1 MFLSREAVK
10 NLDKYPPLKESRT
23 MTSLYIK
30 PFNPELEDRIRRN
43 PSLNIDSFIIPTPYA
58 VDERLE
64 KDYQFSFV
72 WEEEREILGFI
83 EVWTDPE
90 KQRLHIYKQVTSP
103 FGRSKGIGSAFLAH
117 LASIAPEGALIDL
130 YIWERQAEILAFYKR
145 RGFAE
150 KERLNWRALNFIRLE
165 AEARHI
171 RETIPKV
178 GISSGTADEL
188 GKIRHD
194 AKKAIRLLA
203 DMAGALT
210 AENCSRIIEDINRE
224 TTALINTLN
233 LFRDSVQRFRTINLK
248 ELIIDRIIPMVEHS
262 PVNCELVLRFAP
274 NVGEARAHYL
284 EAARAIVNL
293 VSNAL
298 DAIKAADR
306 PGRLAI
312 SVEEVSPWILLTV
325 EDNGIGI
332 DSKKLQAGADGRPQ
346 FVGITTKANMGEGQ
360 GTRQIY
366 AAFGTENI
374 SVHSEVGKG
383 TRWIIRLPRAEH
395 REESEL
401 QALETR
407 LAEFKAISAS
417 DAPKVEADK
426 AEIAAYIWRCTKLEI
441 LIWDHILQFAR
452 KNNVRDIYRSFLSC
466 RHESISLAS
475 FREDLENY
483 KTDTPELRLWLLE
496 AVRILKREDTVL
508 QTLNR
513 NGELQGVMFKA
524 YGQAVERTVIFT
536 LDPATGLFGATDRKL
551 AEHADFVPYLGASRD
566 RCLRGEFFGDVQNA
580 SNPIQ
585 LGVWELGSPDD
596 ARKKAALVRAGAE
609 RLIQMG
615 IPESKKLL
623 FYETTWRRGR
633 LDLDTGRPRTLGAVA
648 RLREEELGDILIA
661 VDDEF
666 SEYISTD

>member
-1 MFLSREAVK
+1 
-10 NLDKYPPLKESRT
+10 

-30 PFNPELEDRIRRN
+30 PFNRELEDRIRRN

-64 KDYQFSFV
+64 KDYEYSFV

-83 EVWTDPE
+83 EVWSDPE
-90 KQRLHIYKQVTSP
+90 KKRLHIYKQVTSP

-117 LASIAPEGALIDL
+117 LASIAPAGALIDL
-130 YIWERQAEILAFYKR
+130 YIWERQAEILMFYKR

-150 KERLNWRALNFIRLE
+150 KERLNWRALNFVRLE
-165 AEARHI
+165 GEARTI
-171 RETIPKV
+171 RETIPKI
-178 GISSGTADEL
+178 GISSGAADEL

-194 AKKAIRLLA
+194 AKKAIRLIA

-248 ELIIDRIIPMVEHS
+248 ELIIDRVIPMVEHS
-262 PVNCELVLRFAP
+262 PVKCELVLRFSP

-298 DAIKAADR
+298 DAIKAAER
-306 PGRLAI
+306 PGVLSI
-312 SVEEVSPWILLTV
+312 SLEEITPWILLTV

-332 DSKKLQAGADGRPQ
+332 EQSKLQPGQDGRPQ

-374 SVHSEVGKG
+374 SVHSEPGKG
-383 TRWIIRLPRAEH
+383 TRWVIRLPKAEQ

-407 LAEFKAISAS
+407 LAEFKALSAA
-417 DAPKVEADK
+417 DAPKVSADK
-426 AEIAAYIWRCTKLEI
+426 AEIAAYIWRCKKLEI
-441 LIWDHILQFAR
+441 LIWDLILQFAR
-452 KNNVRDIYRSFLSC
+452 KNNVRDIYRSFLAC
-466 RHESISLAS
+466 RYESISLAG
-475 FREDLENY
+475 FRDDLENY
-483 KTDTPELRLWLLE
+483 KTDTAELRLWLLE
-496 AVRILKREDTVL
+496 AVRILKREDTIL
-508 QTLNR
+508 QTLNK
-513 NGELQGVMFKA
+513 NGEWQGIMFKA
-524 YGQAVERTVIFT
+524 YGQAAERTVIFT
-536 LDPATGLFGATDRKL
+536 IDPATGNFGATDRKL
-551 AEHADFVPYLGASRD
+551 AEHADFISYLGGNRD
-566 RCLRGEFFGDVQNA
+566 RCLRGEFFGDVQNPA
-580 SNPIQ
+580 NPIQ
-585 LGVWELGSPDD
+585 LGVWELGNPEDC
-596 ARKKAALVRAGAE
+596 RKKASLIRAGAE
-609 RLIQMG
+609 GLINMG

-623 FYETTWRRGR
+623 FYETTWRRGK

-648 RLREEELGDILIA
+648 RMADEELGDLLVA
-661 VDDEF
+661 VDEEF
-666 SEYISTD
+666 SDYISAD

>member
-1 MFLSREAVK
+1 
-10 NLDKYPPLKESRT
+10 

-30 PFNPELEDRIRRN
+30 PFNLELEDRIRRN

-83 EVWTDPE
+83 EVWSDPD
-90 KQRLHIYKQVTSP
+90 KKRLHIYKQVTSP

-117 LASIAPEGALIDL
+117 LASTAPEDARIDL
-130 YIWERQAEILAFYKR
+130 YIWERQAEILMFYKR
-145 RGFAE
+145 RGFTE
-150 KERLNWRALNFIRLE
+150 KERLNWRALNFVRLE
-165 AEARHI
+165 GEARLI
-171 RETIPKV
+171 RETIPKI

-194 AKKAIRLLA
+194 AKKAIRLIA

-224 TTALINTLN
+224 TTALVNTLN

-262 PVNCELVLRFAP
+262 PVTCELVLRFAP

-306 PGRLAI
+306 PGLLSI
-312 SVEEVSPWILLTV
+312 SLQDVSPWILLTV

-332 DSKKLQAGADGRPQ
+332 DKTKLQVGPDGRPQ
-346 FVGITTKANMGEGQ
+346 FVGITTKASLGEGQ

-374 SVHSEVGKG
+374 SVHSEAGKG
-383 TRWIIRLPRAEH
+383 TRWVIRLPKAEQ

-401 QALETR
+401 RALETR
-407 LAEFKAISAS
+407 LAEFKAVSAA
-417 DAPKVEADK
+417 DAPKVDAEK
-426 AEIAAYIWRCTKLEI
+426 AEIASYIWRCKKLEI
-441 LIWDHILQFAR
+441 LIWDLILQFAR

-466 RHESISLAS
+466 RHETLSLGS
-475 FREDLENY
+475 FREDMENY
-483 KTDTPELRLWLLE
+483 KTDTQELRLWLLE
-496 AVRILKREDTVL
+496 AVRILKREDTIL

-513 NGELQGVMFKA
+513 NGEWQGIMFKA

-536 LDPATGLFGATDRKL
+536 LDPATGHFGATDRKL
-551 AEHADFVPYLGASRD
+551 AEHTDFIPYLGGNRD
-566 RCLRGEFFGDVQNA
+566 RCLRGEFFGDLQNA
-580 SNPIQ
+580 STPIQ
-585 LGVWELGSPDD
+585 LGVWELGSAEDG
-596 ARKKAALVRAGAE
+596 RKKAALIRAGAE

-615 IPESKKLL
+615 IPETKKLL
-623 FYETTWRRGR
+623 FYETTWRRGK
-633 LDLDTGRPRTLGAVA
+633 LDLDTGRPRTIGSVA
-648 RLREEELGDILIA
+648 RMGEEELGDLLIA

-666 SEYISTD
+666 SEYISAD

>member
-1 MFLSREAVK
+1 
-10 NLDKYPPLKESRT
+10 

-30 PFNPELEDRIRRN
+30 PFNRELEDRIRRN

-64 KDYQFSFV
+64 KDYQYSFV

-83 EVWTDPE
+83 EVWSDPE
-90 KQRLHIYKQVTSP
+90 KKRLHIYKQVTSP

-130 YIWERQAEILAFYKR
+130 YIWERQAEILMFYKR
-145 RGFAE
+145 RGFVE
-150 KERLNWRALNFIRLE
+150 KERLNWRALNFVRLGG
-165 AEARHI
+165 EARVI
-171 RETIPKV
+171 RETIPKI

-194 AKKAIRLLA
+194 AKKAIRLIA

-262 PVNCELVLRFAP
+262 PVKCELVLRFAP
-274 NVGEARAHYL
+274 HVGEARAHYL

-298 DAIKAADR
+298 DAIKAAER
-306 PGRLAI
+306 PGLLSI
-312 SVEEVSPWILLTV
+312 SLKEVSPWILLTV

-332 DSKKLQAGADGRPQ
+332 DSTKLQVGQDGRPQ

-374 SVHSEVGKG
+374 SVHSETGKG
-383 TRWIIRLPRAEH
+383 TRWTIRLPKAEQ

-407 LAEFKAISAS
+407 LAEFKAISAA
-417 DAPKVEADK
+417 DAPKVNTDR
-426 AEIAAYIWRCTKLEI
+426 AEIASYIWRCKKLEI
-441 LIWDHILQFAR
+441 LIWDLILQFAR

-466 RHESISLAS
+466 RYETISIAT
-475 FREDLENY
+475 FREDLDNY

-496 AVRILKREDTVL
+496 AVRILKREDL
-508 QTLNR
+508 ILETLNR
-513 NGELQGVMFKA
+513 TGEWQGIMFKA

-536 LDPATGLFGATDRKL
+536 LDPASGHFGATDRKL
-551 AEHADFVPYLGASRD
+551 AEHTDFIPYFGGNRD

-580 SNPIQ
+580 ANPIQ
-585 LGVWELGSPDD
+585 LGVWELGNHEDC
-596 ARKKAALVRAGAE
+596 RKKAALIRAGTE

-615 IPESKKLL
+615 IPETKKLL
-623 FYETTWRRGR
+623 FYESTWRRGH

-648 RLREEELGDILIA
+648 RLGDEELGDLLIA

-666 SEYISTD
+666 SEYIGTD